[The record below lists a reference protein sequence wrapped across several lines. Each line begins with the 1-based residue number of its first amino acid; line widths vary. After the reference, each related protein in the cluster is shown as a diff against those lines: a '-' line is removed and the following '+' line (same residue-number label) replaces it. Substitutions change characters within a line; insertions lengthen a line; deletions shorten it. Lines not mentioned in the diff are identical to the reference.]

1 MLTGIFSTNRPF
13 FSPLRTRRVR
23 RVRRSLLALGGRGED
38 CGETSGEDGADL
50 GIKRQHR
57 WFIIVNA
64 LEPFPTAVLLTVFIY
79 KYDSHHVIN
88 IRDVSLKFLYN
99 AYK

>member
-1 MLTGIFSTNRPF
+1 MLAGIFSTNRPF

-50 GIKRQHR
+50 VEG
-57 WFIIVNA
+57 
-64 LEPFPTAVLLTVFIY
+64 TAG
-79 KYDSHHVIN
+79 DG
-88 IRDVSLKFLYN
+88 LYC
-99 AYK
+99 